1 MIKNYLKTALRNIK
15 RYSTYS
21 ILNISGM
28 AIGIASAILILLW
41 VHDEWSYDRHFKNA
55 NDLYRVIEKQYF
67 SGGEISQFAVSPGLL
82 ATALKEEYPEI
93 TRSTRYSNPQ
103 FPMQKGNEF
112 IEATIA
118 IVDKEFLN
126 MFDTRFVRGD
136 TNSALNG
143 PYNIVITDNL
153 ANKYFDSED
162 PVGKTLKSAGWV
174 FTITGVVK
182 GMTHNSHIKFD
193 ILFPSE
199 FMKQIGAPVNDWGY
213 RCYNYLQLQK
223 GTDSKIFDKKIT
235 DFIKKNK
242 KGSNS
247 EIFLQ
252 NIKKIHLF
260 SSQKYAYDISGHGD
274 ITYVSILSLVAL
286 FILIIACINFMNLST
301 ALAAG
306 RAREIGVR
314 KVNGAGK
321 VKIIVQF
328 LGESLVIVLV
338 AHVFAMI
345 LVELLLPGYNNLTG
359 KQLAINYQSAGL
371 YMGLISM
378 VLFCSLLAGSYPSFY
393 MASLKPLDIMK
404 GIVDMNPGNT
414 KFRRVLVIFQFSL
427 SILLIIC
434 TLVVSKQLHYLRN
447 KDLGYNKENIG
458 YFLFD
463 TNPRDPQLE
472 TFKKEISSNP
482 DVLSITRARYNPANV
497 EGTWSGLK
505 WTGKKEGDDVKFYGL
520 GADEDYA
527 KTFQLEIKEGRFFSS
542 EFSTDNTA
550 LVINEEAAKI
560 MGFNNPVGEILS
572 TRDGRRFTIIGVVK
586 DFNFR
591 SLHTRIEPLIM
602 SLESCNTFYIRMKPD
617 KIASTIEF
625 VNKTYKSFNNP
636 NPLYFHFLDD
646 DFADL
651 YRSEQR
657 IGKILSYFSFL
668 AIIISCLGLIGL
680 SSFMTERRTKEI
692 GIRKINGA
700 KSGEIFTLFSLEYI
714 IWVFISTIIACPIA
728 LYAMNKWLQSFAYR
742 INISWWIFALAGVLA
757 MFIALLT
764 VSFQSHRA
772 ANKNPVEALRYE

>member
-1 MIKNYLKTALRNIK
+1 
-15 RYSTYS
+15 
-21 ILNISGM
+21 
-28 AIGIASAILILLW
+28 
-41 VHDEWSYDRHFKNA
+41 
-55 NDLYRVIEKQYF
+55 
-67 SGGEISQFAVSPGLL
+67 
-82 ATALKEEYPEI
+82 
-93 TRSTRYSNPQ
+93 
-103 FPMQKGNEF
+103 
-112 IEATIA
+112 
-118 IVDKEFLN
+118 
-126 MFDTRFVRGD
+126 
-136 TNSALNG
+136 
-143 PYNIVITDNL
+143 
-153 ANKYFDSED
+153 
-162 PVGKTLKSAGWV
+162 
-174 FTITGVVK
+174 
-182 GMTHNSHIKFD
+182 
-193 ILFPSE
+193 
-199 FMKQIGAPVNDWGY
+199 
-213 RCYNYLQLQK
+213 
-223 GTDSKIFDKKIT
+223 
-235 DFIKKNK
+235 
-242 KGSNS
+242 
-247 EIFLQ
+247 
-252 NIKKIHLF
+252 
-260 SSQKYAYDISGHGD
+260 
-274 ITYVSILSLVAL
+274 
-286 FILIIACINFMNLST
+286 
-301 ALAAG
+301 
-306 RAREIGVR
+306 
-314 KVNGAGK
+314 
-321 VKIIVQF
+321 
-328 LGESLVIVLV
+328 
-338 AHVFAMI
+338 
-345 LVELLLPGYNNLTG
+345 
-359 KQLAINYQSAGL
+359 
-371 YMGLISM
+371 
-378 VLFCSLLAGSYPSFY
+378 
-393 MASLKPLDIMK
+393 
-404 GIVDMNPGNT
+404 
-414 KFRRVLVIFQFSL
+414 
-427 SILLIIC
+427 
-434 TLVVSKQLHYLRN
+434 
-447 KDLGYNKENIG
+447 
-458 YFLFD
+458 
-463 TNPRDPQLE
+463 
-472 TFKKEISSNP
+472 
-482 DVLSITRARYNPANV
+482 LSITRARYNPANV

-728 LYAMNKWLQSFAYR
+728 WYAMNKWLQSFAYR